1 MPLPTVQRALLATE
15 VNRPLILTTTR
26 PVPKP
31 SASQVLLKVSVAGL
45 NPHDQMARDL
55 GLFIDGHYPAVLAD
69 DVAGTVVEV
78 GPNVTKYKVGDRIVS
93 QAAFDP
99 TWSQMGLQEYA
110 VSDEGA
116 GCKIP
121 EGISLSAAAT
131 LPTNVIAPLFGLFD
145 KTQGLGLPA
154 PWTEDAKRFDYQGTT
169 ILIVGGGSNCG
180 KFATQLASI
189 AGIGKIVV
197 VGGDS
202 DELTSYGATHVL
214 DRHGGQ
220 DVVLQRVQEV
230 VGDDLEYAFDAV
242 NPAEEQ
248 LLAINAFSSTKKGKL
263 SRLVSVGEIDK
274 SKVQGNR
281 HYDLMNVYG
290 LSQHIPELAFP
301 FWNHVPKY
309 LVSGKLK
316 PGPFVVK
323 QGLTPENAN
332 SVLDL
337 YRDGKKVTKTHL
349 HF

>member
-1 MPLPTVQRALLATE
+1 LPTT
-15 VNRPLILTTTR
+15 
-26 PVPKP
+26 
-31 SASQVLLKVSVAGL
+31 
-45 NPHDQMARDL
+45 
-55 GLFIDGHYPAVLAD
+55 
-69 DVAGTVVEV
+69 
-78 GPNVTKYKVGDRIVS
+78 
-93 QAAFDP
+93 
-99 TWSQMGLQEYA
+99 
-110 VSDEGA
+110 
-116 GCKIP
+116 
-121 EGISLSAAAT
+121 
-131 LPTNVIAPLFGLFD
+131 VIAPLFGLFD

-154 PWTEDAKRFDYQGTT
+154 PWTEEAKHFDYQGTT

-197 VGGDS
+197 VGGDP

-214 DRHGGQ
+214 DRHGGH

-242 NPAEEQ
+242 NLAEGQ

-274 SKVQGNR
+274 SKVQGKR
-281 HYDLMNVYG
+281 GFVLMNVYG

-301 FWNHVPKY
+301 FWDHVPEY

-316 PGPFVVK
+316 PGQFVVK
-323 QGLTPENAN
+323 EGLTPGNAN
-332 SVLDL
+332 SILDL
-337 YRDGKKVTKTHL
+337 YRDGKRVTKTHL